1 MFKLF
6 GQANKKKQ
14 KIELNSNTEQKK
26 NYQNTA
32 NPSENLYSNI
42 QTTILKEEQL
52 GGRRK
57 NKTKRIR
64 IHKKTRKGKK
74 THKKRKNKKRMT
86 RKSF

>member
-6 GQANKKKQ
+6 GKANKKKQ
-14 KIELNSNTEQKK
+14 KIELNSTTEQKK
-26 NYQNTA
+26 NNYQNTDYQNTA

-57 NKTKRIR
+57 NKTKRNR

-74 THKKRKNKKRMT
+74 NNKRRKMT
-86 RKSF
+86 RK

>member
-6 GQANKKKQ
+6 GKANKKKQ
-14 KIELNSNTEQKK
+14 KIELNSTTEQKK
-26 NYQNTA
+26 NNYQNTA

-57 NKTKRIR
+57 NKTKRNR

-74 THKKRKNKKRMT
+74 NNKRRKMT
-86 RKSF
+86 RK